1 MERRAGNQFHVPHPS
16 HRASAPRTPTRLA
29 RSFDT
34 RLLARNFHHPN
45 PTINT
50 PTLHHVD
57 GVSPPKRVTHER
69 AALVNG
75 GMFRSCA
82 CEVMS
87 AREGSGHVVVLVVF
101 GGDHV
106 VTLLWSLE
114 VTGRNSVHTC
124 EQG

>member
-1 MERRAGNQFHVPHPS
+1 MSPTHRIAQALPEHQHASLAPS
-16 HRASAPRTPTRLA
+16 LPACLPETFITQ
-29 RSFDT
+29 
-34 RLLARNFHHPN
+34 N
-45 PTINT
+45 PTSNT

-57 GVSPPKRVTHER
+57 GVSPPKRVTHEH

-82 CEVMS
+82 CEVTS

-114 VTGRNSVHTC
+114 VTDMGSVHTC
-124 EQG
+124 VQG

>member
-1 MERRAGNQFHVPHPS
+1 MSPTQRIAQALPEHQHASLAPS
-16 HRASAPRTPTRLA
+16 SPACLPETFITQNPTRTP
-29 RSFDT
+29 
-34 RLLARNFHHPN
+34 
-45 PTINT
+45 NT
-50 PTLHHVD
+50 
-57 GVSPPKRVTHER
+57 SPCGWSITPKRVTHEH

-82 CEVMS
+82 CKVTS

-114 VTGRNSVHTC
+114 VTDRGSVHTC